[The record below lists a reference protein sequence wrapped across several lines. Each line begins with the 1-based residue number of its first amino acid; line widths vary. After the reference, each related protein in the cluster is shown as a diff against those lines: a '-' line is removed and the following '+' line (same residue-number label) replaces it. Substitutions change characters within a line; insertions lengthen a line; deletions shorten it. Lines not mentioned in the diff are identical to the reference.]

1 MASLR
6 FTKALWQQRELW
18 WRLTTREVSG
28 RYRGSMVGLGWS
40 FVTPL
45 LMLAVY
51 TFIFSQ
57 VFQSRW
63 GDLEQ
68 LGSMGFAINL
78 FAGMIVF
85 NLFNESATKAPDL
98 VVANPNYVTKLI
110 FPLHVLAAVNVAS
123 ATFHALT
130 SLVILIGF
138 KLVAVHTIQLSFLWL
153 PLVWLPLI
161 AGSLALS
168 WVLSAL
174 GVFLRDISQVVG
186 VVTSM
191 LMFLSA
197 VFYPVS
203 SLPLR
208 WQPVLML
215 NPLVIIIEQTRRV
228 TVSGLNPSLMYIVI
242 GCLIGLVCC
251 EVSFRCFQRARHGF
265 ADVL

>member
-1 MASLR
+1 MLSLR
-6 FTKALWQQRELW
+6 FPRALWQHRELL
-18 WRLTTREVSG
+18 WRLTSREVSG
-28 RYRGSMVGLGWS
+28 RYRGSMIGLGWS

-68 LGSMGFAINL
+68 LGSLGFAINL

-85 NLFNESATKAPDL
+85 NLFSESVTKAPEL
-98 VVANPNYVTKLI
+98 IVANPNYVTKLI
-110 FPLHVLAAVNVAS
+110 FPLEILAAVNVAS

-130 SLVILIGF
+130 SLVILIVF
-138 KLVAVHTIQLSFLWL
+138 KLLAVHTIQLSFLWL

-186 VVTSM
+186 VITSM

-208 WQPVLML
+208 WQPVLTL
-215 NPLVIIIEQTRRV
+215 NPLVIIIEQTRSV
-228 TVSGLNPSLMYIVI
+228 TVSGLRPNSMYILA
-242 GCLIGLVCC
+242 GSLISFLLC
-251 EVSFRCFQRARHGF
+251 EVSFRFFQRARRGF